1 MNNSTPDLDILS
13 DVLNLKENE
22 ITALVLTVQD
32 VNDEHMSLN
41 ILSKLDNEKIIFL
54 LQETLLHLK
63 LKSDVIESSESSESI
78 EKTQS
83 STNVVNTSNKFIE
96 SDQSM
101 FPINPEDMLNGSII
115 DPIKS
120 DK

>member
-32 VNDEHMSLN
+32 VNDEHISLN

-63 LKSDVIESSESSESI
+63 LKSDINESSDFV
-78 EKTQS
+78 EKSQS
-83 STNVVNTSNKFIE
+83 STNVVNISNKFIE

-101 FPINPEDMLNGSII
+101 FSVNPEDMLNGSII